1 MTFLLIKLTKKG
13 LLYMRSVDFKFMNLK
28 KAYSRL
34 KEVSDIY
41 DGKNDIIRDSLIQR
55 FEFTYELTHKTL
67 KEFMKYLGVTLENSF
82 PRTIFKKAFVNNLIS
97 DDTVWINLLEDRN
110 LTSHIYNENM
120 SDEIADR
127 IVTKYVSAIEE
138 LVENLEKLL

>member
-1 MTFLLIKLTKKG
+1 
-13 LLYMRSVDFKFMNLK
+13 MRSVDFKFINLK

-97 DDTVWINLLEDRN
+97 DDKVWINLLEDRN

-120 SDEIADR
+120 ADEIADR

-138 LVENLEKLL
+138 LVENLGNLL

>member
-1 MTFLLIKLTKKG
+1 
-13 LLYMRSVDFKFMNLK
+13 MRSIDFKFMNLK

-82 PRTIFKKAFVNNLIS
+82 PRTIFKKAYVSNLIS
-97 DDTVWINLLEDRN
+97 DDKVWINLLEDRN
-110 LTSHIYNENM
+110 LTSHIYNESM

-127 IVTKYVSAIEE
+127 IVTKYVAAIGE
-138 LVENLEKLL
+138 LIDNLENLL

>member
-1 MTFLLIKLTKKG
+1 
-13 LLYMRSVDFKFMNLK
+13 MRSVDFKFMNLK

-97 DDTVWINLLEDRN
+97 DDKVWINLLEDRN

-120 SDEIADR
+120 ADEIADR
-127 IVTKYVSAIEE
+127 IVTKYVFAIEE
-138 LVENLEKLL
+138 LVENLGNLL